1 MAKNWGQNISE
12 QQLINKNIVQ
22 QVGIKY
28 YIFFVLLYLGK

>member
-1 MAKNWGQNISE
+1 
-12 QQLINKNIVQ
+12 VQ